1 MLPVRL
7 RSKGEGEVVSVH
19 SGTIGGDVGG
29 RYVSLHVLVVHCDGC
44 ERTHCDPSVID
55 EGAALD
61 FAIRDGWDCDED
73 DGDFCPECKAKVSRA
88 EASR

>member
-1 MLPVRL
+1 M
-7 RSKGEGEVVSVH
+7 SVH
-19 SGTIGGDVGG
+19 SGTIGGDAGG
-29 RYVSLHVLVVHCDGC
+29 RYVSLHVVVVHCDRC
-44 ERTHCDPSVID
+44 EEVHCDPSVID

-73 DGDFCPECKAKVSRA
+73 EGDLCPECKAKAPHA

>member
-29 RYVSLHVLVVHCDGC
+29 RYVSLPVVVVHCDGC
-44 ERTHCDPSVID
+44 EATTFEPGILDADAAHDLCPDCVENAQRT
-55 EGAALD
+55 
-61 FAIRDGWDCDED
+61 
-73 DGDFCPECKAKVSRA
+73 